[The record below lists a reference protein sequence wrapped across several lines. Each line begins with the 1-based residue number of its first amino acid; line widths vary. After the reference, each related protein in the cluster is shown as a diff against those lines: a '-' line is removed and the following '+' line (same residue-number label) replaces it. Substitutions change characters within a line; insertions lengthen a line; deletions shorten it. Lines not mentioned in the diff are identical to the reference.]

1 MPKIYD
7 WTQVEVDVRVG
18 KLNLKE
24 IAAKHGVS
32 YSGLRKK
39 VNERGWTPDLTVAV
53 QAATRTELAKQAQ
66 KRLVVTKPLT
76 PEDEKLVAA
85 QVAAEV
91 ERDARM
97 ADSAIDAAVLE
108 NVAVINRHRAIA
120 GTLMKLTGQLA
131 QEVKTLTEGE
141 KDPFKRQLTLGDR
154 VDAARKLS
162 QTVATIV
169 DIERKAHN
177 LDAASPSDD
186 TVVELVRSLQGSTL
200 PVIQKD
206 PEQDDR

>member
-7 WTQVEVDVRVG
+7 WTQVEADVRVG

-66 KRLVVTKPLT
+66 KRLVPTKPLA
-76 PEDEKLVAA
+76 PEDEKIVAA

-131 QEVKTLTEGE
+131 QEVKTLTEDE
-141 KDPFKRQLTLGDR
+141 QDPVKRLLTLGDR

-177 LDAASPSDD
+177 LDAAGPSDD